1 MMVMMHMIDRIKIER
16 SAPFVLD
23 RASSVSSDAHGDTL
37 LFDETICTVVEVH
50 PNG

>member
-1 MMVMMHMIDRIKIER
+1 MMVMIDMIDRNKIER

-23 RASSVSSDAHGDTL
+23 RASSVPSDAQGDTL
-37 LFDETICTVVEVH
+37 LFDETICTVVEDQ